1 MKKYLT
7 NKQAHDEVINGPY
20 INKNFKTAEE
30 IEGQIQNQYLEKL
43 DVNGIVIPDLF
54 KFFQACFFFK

>member
-30 IEGQIQNQYLEKL
+30 IEA
-43 DVNGIVIPDLF
+43 IVKSKMMANF
-54 KFFQACFFFK
+54 KK

>member
-30 IEGQIQNQYLEKL
+30 IEAIVKEKMIANFKQLSKSQTNYDLYQI
-43 DVNGIVIPDLF
+43 I
-54 KFFQACFFFK
+54 

>member
-30 IEGQIQNQYLEKL
+30 IEA
-43 DVNGIVIPDLF
+43 IVKQHLMNNF
-54 KFFQACFFFK
+54 K